1 MDLTARALSLLLNP
15 APTNLEPLC
24 DPQSQNTD
32 ETSPLGTL
40 EILPPELI
48 FRILDLMHPH
58 DYSGFPCTCRRALSL
73 VNRKLQV
80 AEYCYTTLTSW
91 KSATAPYVNMQS
103 ITLPPWE
110 IGWENVAICYGT
122 DPDFEDQHL

>member
-1 MDLTARALSLLLNP
+1 
-15 APTNLEPLC
+15 LEPLC
-24 DPQSQNTD
+24 DQQSD

-48 FRILDLMHPH
+48 FRILDFMHPH
-58 DYSGFPCTCRRALSL
+58 EYSSFPCTCRRDLSL

-91 KSATAPYVNMQS
+91 KSATAPYVNMQN

-110 IGWENVAICYGT
+110 IGWENMSGCYAYNG
-122 DPDFEDQHL
+122 EDDDDL